1 MRILMIEDD
10 KMLGDATRQGLVKEG
25 YAVDWVQDK
34 KDASIALSVQR
45 YDLVV
50 LDIGLPDGSGLDMLS
65 AMRQKSNKTPV
76 LILTAND
83 TVRDRVRGLDTGADD
98 YLIKPFDIEELCAR
112 IRSLH
117 RRSLGEPSPLITYKD
132 IILNPASYHVTKDG
146 KEIEIG
152 PKEFVILQTLIGK
165 AGRVISKTVLEET
178 LYGWDDE
185 FSSNTIEVHIHR
197 IRKKL
202 GNDFIKN
209 IRGVGYIVEK
219 TV

>member
-10 KMLGDATRQGLVKEG
+10 KMLGDATRQGLVQEG

>member
-10 KMLGDATRQGLVKEG
+10 KMLGDATRQGLVQEG
-25 YAVDWVQDK
+25 YAVDWVQNK
-34 KDASIALSVQR
+34 KDANLALLVQQ
-45 YDLVV
+45 YCLVV
-50 LDIGLPDGSGLDMLS
+50 LDIGLPDGSGLELLS
-65 AMRQKSNKTPV
+65 YMRRKSNKTPV

-83 TVRDRVRGLDTGADD
+83 TVKDRVKGLDAGADD
-98 YLIKPFDIEELCAR
+98 YLVKPFDIEELCAR

-117 RRSLGEPSPLITYKD
+117 RRSLGEPASLIIYKD
-132 IILNPASYHVTKDG
+132 ITLDPASYTATKG
-146 KEIEIG
+146 CKAVEIG
-152 PKEFVILQTLIGK
+152 RKEFVILQTLIGK

-197 IRKKL
+197 IRKKF
-202 GNDFIKN
+202 GNDLIKN